1 MTAPALHPAVAPV
14 LAALAQ
20 LATYEPT
27 SAADLAHVLRCLHAY
42 AEPNVI
48 DALSDALDQLAQRAT
63 LAAAQNRFEPERA
76 ERVADHLSRM
86 STQLYAA
93 AWDHL
98 DRAREATG
106 HYHPATDN
114 PRETP

>member
-1 MTAPALHPAVAPV
+1 VSGHTPHPAVAPV

-27 SAADLAHVLRCLHAY
+27 SAADLAHVLRSLHAY

-63 LAAAQNRFEPERA
+63 LAAAHGRFDTDRA
-76 ERVADHLSRM
+76 ELVADHLSRM
-86 STQLYAA
+86 SSHLTAG

-106 HYHPATDN
+106 HFHPTTEN
-114 PRETP
+114 SRETP

>member
-1 MTAPALHPAVAPV
+1 MSAPHRAVAPV

-27 SAADLAHVLRCLHAY
+27 SAADFAHVLRSLHAY
-42 AEPNVI
+42 AEPNVM
-48 DALSDALDQLAQRAT
+48 DSLSEVLDHLAQRAT
-63 LAAAQNRFEPERA
+63 RAAAQGRFDTDRA
-76 ERVADHLSRM
+76 ELVADQLARM
-86 STQLYAA
+86 SNHLTAG

-106 HYHPATDN
+106 HFHPATEN
-114 PRETP
+114 PGETP

>member
-1 MTAPALHPAVAPV
+1 MSGPTPHPAVAPV
-14 LAALAQ
+14 IAALAQ

-27 SAADLAHVLRCLHAY
+27 GAADLADVLRSLHAY

-48 DALSDALDQLAQRAT
+48 DTLSDVLDHLAQRTT
-63 LAAAQNRFEPERA
+63 LAATQGQFDRERA
-76 ERVADHLSRM
+76 ETVADHLARAGE
-86 STQLYAA
+86 QLTAS

-106 HYHPATDN
+106 HFPA
-114 PRETP
+114 PAEPS